1 MFLFACFL
9 LFAVGALA
17 GGSSSR
23 PSPDVVRSYRDLHR
37 GLLEPI
43 NLYNPQ
49 PQTVAPLGPP
59 WRGRNKLANMQ
70 NYIRN
75 VYNHEAYIDPEA
87 GAALTRLRGNMQWII
102 NHPNDPRIK
111 DYQRGLV
118 AVMEEASAQAKHD
131 MQNGLHPVNVRA
143 QHLDPIRSLSNK
155 VNGVVDLF
163 GQGRSELMSSHLEQ
177 ADRDRFAKAFEVLF
191 SEKHL
196 LSSATRLA
204 TTVPRLQ

>member
-1 MFLFACFL
+1 
-9 LFAVGALA
+9 
-17 GGSSSR
+17 
-23 PSPDVVRSYRDLHR
+23 
-37 GLLEPI
+37 
-43 NLYNPQ
+43 
-49 PQTVAPLGPP
+49 
-59 WRGRNKLANMQ
+59 
-70 NYIRN
+70 
-75 VYNHEAYIDPEA
+75 
-87 GAALTRLRGNMQWII
+87 
-102 NHPNDPRIK
+102 
-111 DYQRGLV
+111 
-118 AVMEEASAQAKHD
+118 MEEASAQAKHD

-143 QHLDPIRSLSNK
+143 QHPDPIRSLSNK